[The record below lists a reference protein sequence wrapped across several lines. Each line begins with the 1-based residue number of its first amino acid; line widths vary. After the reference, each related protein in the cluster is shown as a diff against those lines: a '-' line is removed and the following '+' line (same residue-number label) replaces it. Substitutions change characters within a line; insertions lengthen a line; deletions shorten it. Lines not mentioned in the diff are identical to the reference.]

1 MFDFKEIMQAWVTKF
16 NPTPEQ
22 HELALKRFAICE
34 ECPSKKII
42 SNPVR
47 NFFICGE
54 CGCPLEGK
62 THSPKR
68 KNACPLNKWETVD
81 KDYRK

>member
-1 MFDFKEIMQAWVTKF
+1 MFNFKEIVQAWAIKF
-16 NPTPEQ
+16 KPTPEQ
-22 HELALKRFAICE
+22 SELAQKRYEICE
-34 ECPSKKII
+34 TCPSHKIVE
-42 SNPVR
+42 NPVR

-62 THSPKR
+62 THSPIREK
-68 KNACPLNKWETVD
+68 ACPLDKWEMVD